1 MDPYEY
7 ARQQGQVMGQ
17 PDVPADDYDAEDLM
31 DLLLHAYHAAG
42 HVTGVE
48 EGGTREELA
57 RFAGFCNDYLADHR
71 VASTGVVDGG
81 FALVFE
87 DGRAVSLATVAEA
100 APARPDPVI
109 PITTPKSSKMRGL
122 PVDDTAIQ
130 ITTGDPHKARRPR

>member
-17 PDVPADDYDAEDLM
+17 PDVGPGDDYDAEDLM
-31 DLLLHAYHAAG
+31 DLMLHAFAAG
-42 HVTGVE
+42 GHMKDMEPPACEAIGF
-48 EGGTREELA
+48 
-57 RFAGFCNDYLADHR
+57 FAGFCNAYLAEHR

-81 FALVFE
+81 FALVFD
-87 DGRAVSLATVAEA
+87 DGRAVTLASAEEA
-100 APARPDPVI
+100 APARPDATV